1 MTNRLLSILFVLS
14 LVGICFSYQS
24 ESQNQTQGDPG
35 LSRSKPSAETV
46 ILKYA
51 VQIPTPKETEVVV
64 VFESGNFV
72 VAKQNQIV
80 TIPANEPFRTIVGE
94 RASFTF
100 SEKGSTSGNNF
111 WIVSLR

>member
-1 MTNRLLSILFVLS
+1 MTNRVLSLIFVLS
-14 LVGICFSYQS
+14 LVGICSSYQGQ
-24 ESQNQTQGDPG
+24 SQNQGDPG
-35 LSRSKPSAETV
+35 LNRGKQSSETV
-46 ILKYA
+46 VLKYA

-64 VFESGNFV
+64 VFDSGNFV

-100 SEKGSTSGNNF
+100 SEKGTTSGNNF